1 MAEINAETNE
11 KLKLAKTEK
20 NDRRK
25 SFIITDNNN
34 ICREVII
41 YQQSKINLQSFQL
54 SIPPSLCNGATL
66 ARPQRLSISGLDT
79 EKNFNKIMNSADAL
93 NIAGNMQGAEE
104 DTSRNIDTFMQGS
117 ENQESP
123 GAGSAHSSISP
134 PISVMHD
141 IATVSSPAII
151 TGQQATTTIP
161 VTLSQICTP
170 TTASLG
176 HQILVDPTTGQH
188 FLVSSAPPPPHPQ
201 IIYQPVYYS
210 ATPPQP
216 VYYHPFTSG
225 APGAYVVAATPI
237 TTSQTVTPIASTHM
251 TLGQRFSS
259 TPPPPP
265 SSAQSIAGCF
275 VRSVADFD
283 DTRSAVT
290 TDERHTV
297 FDHSLISTPRSH
309 AADTKQIF
317 VSKNSNSPP
326 QSSLALS
333 QNCSIFD
340 NYTTTPLRN
349 SQKNSAQLHHPQ
361 EAITYQEAINKPAIP
376 AQAEDGER
384 TPLFGA
390 APAWWGENS
399 TSDVQMQK
407 NDDENTRNATVGNT
421 FHRPLK
427 SIRMD
432 IDLNEPFIDEEAK
445 KEDKT
450 KIAQRTSS
458 STAFTVSFD
467 SEEDSQKVNL
477 SLQDAAKKTS
487 SRRFMRRNMPITG
500 LVCKGTAAKI
510 AGLRAASSDPKQYL
524 LNKMLMGVGEEC
536 GEEPD
541 LTGSYEQEGKKQ
553 DIDDTLSEAGTYV
566 VDGDRGNQM
575 ITSQTIKDSD
585 AESVSSES
593 TTTQSTENLRST
605 APIHRRSVLPQINEN
620 VSNAG
625 SGTETN
631 EHLLRDLL
639 RSSPGRVSR
648 GEHQAVAPST
658 PPLLNLSRVTA
669 ATGNHAGVARRSE
682 TARTEERQYSTH
694 RLCNIASSS
703 RTSQLHRTQPIAS
716 ASGICDNTFRRGDGG
731 RYSMRFS
738 GANNSKGHHSTSAMV
753 SRNDRPP
760 FRVGGSGGSGRNQAS
775 GAKTN
780 KESAEMIAWLRRK
793 DYNPMKAAAEAKKLQ
808 QLKARADKFASNRSI
823 SFHQGTRP
831 ITNILPII
839 RNSNRARHNRS
850 QDDLSVDN
858 TVCGPETILVNYSKG
873 VTRDLDKLRS
883 VEATQDQN
891 HMNGLENAVQQLTM
905 KCNRSI
911 ELIRNSHQG
920 HLSESVENLLEMAIE
935 PVKDCTGTVT
945 DQLDRL
951 SAAFDAIQKYLEVSS
966 TSLPA
971 SPSGS
976 SPTASVT
983 ALSTSPSRRPCSAY
997 QSKLAAAKRNSSGG
1011 QKNL

>member
-1 MAEINAETNE
+1 MYTNNCF
-11 KLKLAKTEK
+11 TWSS
-20 NDRRK
+20 NFGR
-25 SFIITDNNN
+25 SNN
-34 ICREVII
+34 R
-41 YQQSKINLQSFQL
+41 S
-54 SIPPSLCNGATL
+54 T
-66 ARPQRLSISGLDT
+66 
-79 EKNFNKIMNSADAL
+79 
-93 NIAGNMQGAEE
+93 
-104 DTSRNIDTFMQGS
+104 
-117 ENQESP
+117 
-123 GAGSAHSSISP
+123 
-134 PISVMHD
+134 
-141 IATVSSPAII
+141 
-151 TGQQATTTIP
+151 
-161 VTLSQICTP
+161 
-170 TTASLG
+170 
-176 HQILVDPTTGQH
+176 

-309 AADTKQIF
+309 AADTETNF
-317 VSKNSNSPP
+317 SNSPP

-445 KEDKT
+445 KRIKLKEVC
-450 KIAQRTSS
+450 IY
-458 STAFTVSFD
+458 
-467 SEEDSQKVNL
+467 
-477 SLQDAAKKTS
+477 
-487 SRRFMRRNMPITG
+487 RRFMRRNMPITG

-831 ITNILPII
+831 TTNILPII

-983 ALSTSPSRRPCSAY
+983 ALSTSQVDDRVVPTKVSLQQPSAIHQVVKKIYNCSQESQLRSWLY
-997 QSKLAAAKRNSSGG
+997 FWTND
-1011 QKNL
+1011 